1 MDSNHCYHCG
11 DQCRST
17 AIVYDKKIFCCHGC
31 KTVYDLFKSK
41 DLLYYYELQE
51 EAGRSPVSSDT
62 QFDYLEQTEIIEK
75 LLDFDH
81 GDFKVISFNIPNIH
95 CSSCI
100 YVLENL
106 HKIHPGIQSAQVD
119 FPRQSARVNFKSS
132 LISLKDLVILLNNI
146 GYPPYLSADDL
157 DKPKIKKNRKL
168 IYQLGVAGFAFG
180 NIMFLSFPEYF
191 DLYGTPG
198 TEADNWFLYYKG
210 LFRWLMFGLS
220 LPVVFY
226 AGKDYLISAFKGIQ
240 SRVLNIDVPITLG
253 ILALFLRSTLEIF
266 LDLGS
271 GYFDSLSGL
280 IFFLLV
286 GKYFQRKT
294 YDSLSFE
301 RDYKSYFP
309 IATNKINRK
318 GKEESIE
325 IYRIKKG
332 DLLAI
337 RHGELIPADSRIT
350 KGNALIDYSF
360 VTGESTPE
368 QVAQGDKIFAGGKQV
383 AGRIEISVIKSVS
396 QSYLTQL
403 WDNVVFEKDKTTRF
417 QNLTDRIGKHFTLAV
432 LSIAAVA
439 TAYWLY
445 YDASLALNVFTA
457 VLIIACP
464 CAIALAAPFT
474 LGNLVRIL
482 GRKGLYL
489 KNAQVIERMAQTD
502 TAIFDKTGTL
512 SSTRDTHITY
522 SGMPLNKAEESLL
535 LHTLNASNH
544 PLSRSLRSIL
554 KEHEITTLD
563 TYQEIPGQG
572 ISGKVSGASIKAGAA
587 DYVGRPEKKNENET
601 AVHISSNDLYKGYF
615 SFKNTYREGMTPLF
629 NSLKERMDV
638 AVLSGDRSGK
648 SEELRKIIPPLT
660 PMFFG
665 QKPEDKLQFISDL
678 QSSDKKVLMVGDGLN
693 DAGALAQSD
702 VGIAVA
708 EDVHVFSPACDAI
721 IDANKLQYLGDYM
734 KASKQGMSIIRL
746 CLVFSVV
753 YNLVGLYFAVTG
765 QLAPIIAAI
774 LMPLSSISVV
784 AFATLATNWTTRKF
798 K

>member
-1 MDSNHCYHCG
+1 MDSVHCFHCG

-17 AIVYDKKIFCCHGC
+17 TIVYDKKIFCCHGC

-51 EAGRSPVSSDT
+51 KAGRSPDASASKY
-62 QFDYLEQTEIIEK
+62 DYLEQPEIIEK

-81 GDFKVISFNIPNIH
+81 GNYKVISFNIPTIH

-119 FPRQSARVNFKSS
+119 FPKQTVRVNFKST
-132 LISLKDLVILLNNI
+132 LISLKDLVVLLNNI

-157 DKPKIKKNRKL
+157 EKPKVKKNRKL

-198 TEADNWFLYYKG
+198 SEADNWFLYYKD
-210 LFRWLMFGLS
+210 LFRWLIFGLS

-226 AGKDYLISAFKGIQ
+226 AGKDYLISAYKGVQ
-240 SRVLNIDVPITLG
+240 SRVLNIDVPIALG
-253 ILALFLRSTLEIF
+253 ILALFLRSTIEIF

-309 IATNKINRK
+309 IATNKINRQE
-318 GKEESIE
+318 KEDSIE

-332 DLLAI
+332 DILAI
-337 RHGELIPADSRIT
+337 RHGELIPADSRL
-350 KGNALIDYSF
+350 KDGKALIDYSF
-360 VTGESTPE
+360 VTGESAP
-368 QVAQGDKIFAGGKQV
+368 VRVKQGDKIFAGGKQV
-383 AGRIEISVIKSVS
+383 AGRIEITVVKPVS

-403 WDNVVFEKDKTTRF
+403 WENAVFEKDKTTRF
-417 QNLTDRIGKHFTLAV
+417 QNLTDRIGKHFTLSV

-445 YDASLALNVFTA
+445 NDASLALNVFTA

-489 KNAQVIERMAQTD
+489 KNTQVIERLAQTD

-512 SSTRDTHITY
+512 SSTRNTHITY
-522 SGMPLNKAEESLL
+522 SGMPLNEAEEALL
-535 LHTLNASNH
+535 LQTLNASNH
-544 PLSRSLRSIL
+544 PLSRSLRNIL
-554 KEHEITTLD
+554 KEHEISTLD
-563 TYQEIPGQG
+563 TYQEIPGHG
-572 ISGKVSGASIKAGAA
+572 ISGKLSGDTIKAGAA
-587 DYVGRPEKKNENET
+587 DYVGSPEKMKENET

-615 SFKNTYREGMTPLF
+615 SFKNSYREGMTHLLS
-629 NSLKERMDV
+629 SLKERMD
-638 AVLSGDRSGK
+638 
-648 SEELRKIIPPLT
+648 
-660 PMFFG
+660 
-665 QKPEDKLQFISDL
+665 
-678 QSSDKKVLMVGDGLN
+678 
-693 DAGALAQSD
+693 
-702 VGIAVA
+702 
-708 EDVHVFSPACDAI
+708 
-721 IDANKLQYLGDYM
+721 
-734 KASKQGMSIIRL
+734 
-746 CLVFSVV
+746 
-753 YNLVGLYFAVTG
+753 
-765 QLAPIIAAI
+765 
-774 LMPLSSISVV
+774 
-784 AFATLATNWTTRKF
+784 
-798 K
+798 

>member
-17 AIVYDKKIFCCHGC
+17 AIVFDKKIFCCHGC

-51 EAGRSPVSSDT
+51 EAGKSPISSDLK
-62 QFDYLEQTEIIEK
+62 FDYLEQPEIIEK

-119 FPRQSARVNFKSS
+119 FPKQSVRVNFKSS
-132 LISLKDLVILLNNI
+132 LISLKEVVILLNNI

-157 DKPKIKKNRKL
+157 EKPKIKKNRKL

-198 TEADNWFLYYKG
+198 SESDNWFLYYKD

-240 SRVLNIDVPITLG
+240 TRVLNIDVPITLG
-253 ILALFLRSTLEIF
+253 ILALFLRSTMEIF

-318 GKEESIE
+318 GIEESTE

-337 RHGELIPADSRIT
+337 RHGELIPADSRLI
-350 KGNALIDYSF
+350 KGSALIDYSF
-360 VTGESTPE
+360 VTGESTPV
-368 QVAQGDKIFAGGKQV
+368 QVGEGDKIFAGGKQV
-383 AGRIEISVIKSVS
+383 AGRIEISVIKAVS

-403 WDNVVFEKDKTTRF
+403 WDNVVFEKDKTTGF

-432 LSIAAVA
+432 LSIAAIA

-445 YDASLALNVFTA
+445 NDASLALNVFTA

-474 LGNLVRIL
+474 LGNLMRIL
-482 GRKGLYL
+482 GRRGLYL
-489 KNAQVIERMAQTD
+489 KNTQVIERLAQTD

-512 SSTRDTHITY
+512 SSSRNTHITY

-544 PLSRSLRSIL
+544 PLSRSLRNIL

-572 ISGKVSGASIKAGAA
+572 ISGKVSGTTIKAGAA
-587 DYVGRPEKKNENET
+587 DYVGRPEKKIEKES

-615 SFKNTYREGMTPLF
+615 SFKSSYREGMTPLL
-629 NSLKERMDV
+629 NSLRERMDI
-638 AVLSGDRSGK
+638 AVLSGDQAGA
-648 SEELRKIIPPLT
+648 SEELKKVVPDLT
-660 PMFFG
+660 PMYFG
-665 QKPEDKLQFISDL
+665 QKPKDKLQFISKL
-678 QSSDKKVLMVGDGLN
+678 QSQDKKVLMVGDGLN

-708 EDVHVFSPACDAI
+708 EDIHVFSPACDAI
-721 IDANKLQYLGDYM
+721 IDADKLQHLGDYVR
-734 KASKQGMSIIRL
+734 ASTQGMAIIRL
-746 CLVFSVV
+746 CLVFSVI
-753 YNLVGLYFAVTG
+753 YNFVGLYFAVTG

-784 AFATLATNWTTRKF
+784 AFATLATNWTTRKL